1 MDTTPRASPRAA
13 ASNAAHILIVDDSLD
28 ELRALKSLLDAHAF
42 RLSIAF
48 DGHQGYQRAQLLQP
62 DLILMDV
69 RMPRLNGFAT
79 CRLLQECPSTRAIP
93 VIFLTAASTPDER
106 LSGLT
111 IGGVDYINK
120 PFNAEEVLARVRIH
134 LRLAAQNRQHAQA
147 HTNTPTPSENTKNII
162 NDSGEILLQACI
174 RLIRSRL
181 SEELTVTGIASEL
194 GSYEKKLSSLFRE
207 KTGMTVYA
215 FLREERL
222 KTARIWLGE
231 TSTSVREIAEQLG
244 FQNAGN
250 FATAFKSR
258 FGVTPSSYRES
269 VLSMRDACPEI

>member
-134 LRLAAQNRQHAQA
+134 LRLAAQNRQHAQT
-147 HTNTPTPSENTKNII
+147 HTDTPTPSENTNTIS

-269 VLSMRDACPEI
+269 VLSTRDACPEI

>member
-147 HTNTPTPSENTKNII
+147 HTDTPTPSENTNTIS

-222 KTARIWLGE
+222 KTARTWLGE

-269 VLSMRDACPEI
+269 VLSTRDACPEI

>member
-147 HTNTPTPSENTKNII
+147 HTDTPTPSENTNTIS

-269 VLSMRDACPEI
+269 VLSTRDACPEI

>member
-147 HTNTPTPSENTKNII
+147 HTDTPTPSENTNTIS

>member
-1 MDTTPRASPRAA
+1 MTSARILVADDDETTRLLVHAALAKAGLTVELAADGEQALAAFARAPFDMVM
-13 ASNAAHILIVDDSLD
+13 LDVD
-28 ELRALKSLLDAHAF
+28 
-42 RLSIAF
+42 
-48 DGHQGYQRAQLLQP
+48 
-62 DLILMDV
+62 
-69 RMPRLNGFAT
+69 MPRLNGFAT

-134 LRLAAQNRQHAQA
+134 LRLAAQNRQHAQT
-147 HTNTPTPSENTKNII
+147 HTDTPTPSENTNTIS

-269 VLSMRDACPEI
+269 VLSTRDACPEI

>member
-1 MDTTPRASPRAA
+1 
-13 ASNAAHILIVDDSLD
+13 L
-28 ELRALKSLLDAHAF
+28 LK
-42 RLSIAF
+42 
-48 DGHQGYQRAQLLQP
+48 
-62 DLILMDV
+62 
-69 RMPRLNGFAT
+69 
-79 CRLLQECPSTRAIP
+79 ECPSTRAIP
-93 VIFLTAASTPDER
+93 VIFLSAASTPDER

-120 PFNAEEVLARVRIH
+120 PFNPEEVLARVRIH
-134 LRLAAQNRQHAQA
+134 LRLAGQQRQDLQPPTT
-147 HTNTPTPSENTKNII
+147 TNDTPEDSKNTSS
-162 NDSGEILLQACI
+162 DSGEILLQACI

-181 SEELTVTGIASEL
+181 SEDLTVTGIASEL

-222 KTARIWLGE
+222 KTARTWLGE
-231 TSTSVREIAEQLG
+231 TGTSVREIAEQLG

-258 FGVTPSSYRES
+258 FGVTPSGYRES
-269 VLSMRDACPEI
+269 VYSMRDACPEI

>member
-1 MDTTPRASPRAA
+1 MPIKT
-13 ASNAAHILIVDDSLD
+13 ILVVDDSPTERFFAVDMLTQAGFTVLTAD
-28 ELRALKSLLDAHAF
+28 NGETG
-42 RLSIAF
+42 IA
-48 DGHQGYQRAQLLQP
+48 QARAQQP

-222 KTARIWLGE
+222 KTARTWLGE

-269 VLSMRDACPEI
+269 VLSTRDACPEI